1 MEWVKQEDK
10 QQAFLRVLG
19 SLYLQVLCSA
29 HHLWCFGVKEK
40 QVSNEPKI
48 QTRCLDPKEV
58 EALHKSKVKRKAL
71 SFRLLI
77 LSIMLLLLSH
87 FSCVRL
93 CVTP

>member
-48 QTRCLDPKEV
+48 QTRCLDPKEMAV
-58 EALHKSKVKRKAL
+58 LHKSKMKKKIYHL
-71 SFRLLI
+71 RLQI
-77 LSIMLLLLSH
+77 LSVMLQYHSLWAEL
-87 FSCVRL
+87 
-93 CVTP
+93 